1 MNSISPNLN
10 IMIQACEKAS
20 KVIISN
26 SVRGVR
32 QKWVELAE
40 KNTLSSINT
49 KILSKKNMFN
59 RFQALQDFLKLDEMP
74 KKLECFDISHT
85 FGEETVASCVSFS
98 VEGPQKK
105 DYRKFNIRN
114 LSLIHI

>member
-1 MNSISPNLN
+1 
-10 IMIQACEKAS
+10 
-20 KVIISN
+20 
-26 SVRGVR
+26 
-32 QKWVELAE
+32 
-40 KNTLSSINT
+40 
-49 KILSKKNMFN
+49 
-59 RFQALQDFLKLDEMP
+59 MP

-114 LSLIHI
+114 TSVGDDYAAMKEVLERHFFRIKKSEIPLKTIVQNARSRSNLPPLPSIEAITKTGRFI